1 MYVSISD
8 KTEINE
14 LQIKD
19 FQQVFSKLHP
29 SISLICV
36 CGNHDV
42 GNTPDKN
49 TIKKYLITL
58 NINNKK
64 MFSHECKITFLDI
77 VNILD
82 LIIFHFGV
90 VEYFF

>member
-8 KTEINE
+8 MIDINE

-49 TIKKYLITL
+49 TIKKYLIKL
-58 NINNKK
+58 NINVKK
-64 MFSHECKITFLDI
+64 MFSHKCKIIFLDI
-77 VNILD
+77 VKILD

>member
-8 KTEINE
+8 MTEINE

-49 TIKKYLITL
+49 TINKYLIKL
-58 NINNKK
+58 NINGIKK
-64 MFSHECKITFLDI
+64 C
-77 VNILD
+77 
-82 LIIFHFGV
+82 FHMSV
-90 VEYFF
+90 KLYF